1 MTALDTGK
9 LTNENRIANLISAGR
24 TAEACAV
31 AAQRMRAAGAGKMYL
46 PDSFDEAV
54 RGIQPL
60 PLLVSLLV
68 PIRSKELLQHHLE
81 LPLQS

>member
-1 MTALDTGK
+1 
-9 LTNENRIANLISAGR
+9 
-24 TAEACAV
+24 
-31 AAQRMRAAGAGKMYL
+31 MRAAGAGKMYL